1 MVQNEINSFNKYM
14 KDYLGILLISF
25 IFGVITIAVKY
36 IPYKLYK
43 RKPFIQNKLD
53 EQIQFS
59 FKWSFGHFVMY
70 FLIGLLFPN
79 HFIFIIILSILWELY
94 EFQSPYIIGS
104 WTDIV
109 TNTLGYLV
117 GSSLSGLLV
126 TNISAAAIPMVTTTS
141 IVDMVV

>member
-1 MVQNEINSFNKYM
+1 M

-43 RKPFIQNKLD
+43 LEPFIQNTFY

-59 FKWSFGHFVMY
+59 FKWSFGHFIMY
-70 FLIGLLFPN
+70 FIIGLLFPN
-79 HFIFIIILSILWELY
+79 HLIFIIVLSILWELY

-117 GSSLSGLLV
+117 GSTLSGLLV
-126 TNISAAAIPMVTTTS
+126 SNIAVTPSVIPIATTAIVS
-141 IVDMVV
+141 